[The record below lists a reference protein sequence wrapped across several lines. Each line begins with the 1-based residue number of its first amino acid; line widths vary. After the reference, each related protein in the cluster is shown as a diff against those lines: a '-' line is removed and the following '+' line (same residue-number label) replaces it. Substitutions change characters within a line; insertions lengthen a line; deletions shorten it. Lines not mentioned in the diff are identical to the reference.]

1 MLEKIPIYELP
12 FQGNEK
18 PAFKIYQV
26 KGVEIQRKDYPHK
39 TEQPHK
45 HNYYEVCFFTG
56 GSGEHEID
64 FHTHEI
70 ISPSIHFL
78 RPGQVHVIR
87 RGIEYQGY
95 LLVFSEEFFNL
106 NFQNM
111 EVIPGYPLITQLDNG
126 PILNLNK
133 NEFRDFFQ
141 LIENIEKELLNED
154 EESDKIIVA
163 YLKIFFLKLRQKFS
177 KLVTTKN
184 ETSSSMR
191 GLVYRFNQLI
201 EENYAQIH
209 HVKEYAEVLGESPIN
224 LNRAIKSVTGKTASE
239 IIIDRLIL
247 EAKRL
252 LIYSD
257 LNNKEVAYKLNYE
270 DPSYFARIFR
280 RKTGLTPSAFRT
292 QIRERYRE

>member
-12 FQGNEK
+12 FQGNENLE
-18 PAFKIYQV
+18 FKIYQV
-26 KGVEIQRKDYPHK
+26 KGIEIQRKDYPHK

-64 FHTHEI
+64 FRTHRI
-70 ISPSIHFL
+70 ISPGIHFL

-87 RGIEYQGY
+87 RGKEYQGY

-111 EVIPGYPLITQLDNG
+111 EVIPGYPLITQLENG
-126 PILNLNK
+126 PILNLTQ
-133 NEFRDFFQ
+133 EQYDDFFQ
-141 LIENIEKELLNED
+141 LIQNIKQELVKSD

-163 YLKIFFLKLRQKFS
+163 FLKIFFLKMRQNFS

-184 ETSSSMR
+184 ETSSTMR

-201 EENYAQIH
+201 EANYTQIH

-292 QIRERYRE
+292 QTRERYR